1 MSLHQ
6 SEIPKQVC
14 KLPWSLSTF
23 LRFVV
28 DFTLWNDK
36 RYHVD
41 KCKQQNFFFLHQ
53 QERPPFSLKSILE
66 PLKSIGPLFNLTRG
80 CFLFHPLAQHLHFND
95 TFHPWG
101 LVGMVSWVCSYW
113 RRVHTSI
120 LAYHFRGSIS
130 SVKKPRLLF
139 FLLFHVN
146 RKCFENTEQ
155 SSFWDFVLLVMFDQK
170 KLGICLPRKKMGP
183 PLMIVFFFYGAS
195 FAKYVMMN
203 CMHKTKDRWD
213 TL

>member
-1 MSLHQ
+1 MKSV
-6 SEIPKQVC
+6 S
-14 KLPWSLSTF
+14 S
-23 LRFVV
+23 R
-28 DFTLWNDK
+28 N
-36 RYHVD
+36 
-41 KCKQQNFFFLHQ
+41 FFLHQ

-101 LVGMVSWVCSYW
+101 LVGMVSWVYSYW

-146 RKCFENTEQ
+146 RKCFENTER
-155 SSFWDFVLLVMFDQK
+155 SSFWDFFLLVMFDQK
-170 KLGICLPRKKMGP
+170 KLGICQENKWDLHWHS
-183 PLMIVFFFYGAS
+183 VFFLS

-203 CMHKTKDRWD
+203 CMHKT
-213 TL
+213 